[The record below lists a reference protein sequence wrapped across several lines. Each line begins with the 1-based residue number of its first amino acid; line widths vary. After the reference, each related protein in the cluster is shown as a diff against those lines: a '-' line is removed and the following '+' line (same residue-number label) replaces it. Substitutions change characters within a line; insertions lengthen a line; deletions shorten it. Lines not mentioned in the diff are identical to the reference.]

1 MRISVYELPFATSIH
16 VNTIRSVKEMIFQGI
31 YSKQGLSSQEGVVKS
46 LDLFSN
52 QIQDDFP
59 ASWAVTQLVILRRG
73 FFLLAKATWVNG
85 YHELIF
91 TTRLLM
97 LKKGCFYLSWYI
109 LQLRCQREWWWDDSY
124 SSACLHLNT

>member
-16 VNTIRSVKEMIFQGI
+16 VNRIRSVKEMIFQGI

-59 ASWAVTQLVILRRG
+59 ASWAVTQLVILRGG
-73 FFLLAKATWVNG
+73 FFAGEGHLGEWVSRAHFHDSTADAEEG
-85 YHELIF
+85 LF
-91 TTRLLM
+91 
-97 LKKGCFYLSWYI
+97 LSLVVHI
-109 LQLRCQREWWWDDSY
+109 TITMS
-124 SSACLHLNT
+124 TGMVVG